1 MTMQPASSN
10 IPIKNN
16 AGIAIL
22 RIFILVTVIALTIY
36 IYHMRDEARAL
47 ANYGYG
53 GIFLLS
59 ILANST
65 IILPAPGLLFVFALG
80 GVFNPIG
87 VALAAGA
94 GAAIGELT
102 GYLAGFSGQGV
113 VENVE
118 MYRSMRAWMIEHPRW
133 VGFAIMG
140 LAFIPL
146 PLFDLAG
153 MAAGALRMPVWNFLL
168 WCMLGK
174 ILKMLVIAYAG
185 SFSLGRLGW

>member
-1 MTMQPASSN
+1 MQPASSN
-10 IPIKNN
+10 IPLKNN
-16 AGIAIL
+16 AGMTIL
-22 RIFILVTVIALTIY
+22 RFFILAAVIALTIW
-36 IYHMRDEARAL
+36 IYHMRDEARTL

-53 GIFLLS
+53 GIFVLS
-59 ILANST
+59 ILANGT

-87 VALAAGA
+87 VAIASGA
-94 GAAIGELT
+94 GAAVGELT
-102 GYLAGFSGQGV
+102 GYMAGFSGQGV
-113 VENVE
+113 IENVE
-118 MYRSMRAWMIEHPRW
+118 LYRSMRTWMIEHPRW

-153 MAAGALRMPVWNFLL
+153 VAAGALRMPLWNFLL
-168 WCMLGK
+168 WCTAGK
-174 ILKMLVIAYAG
+174 ILKMLAIAYAG